1 MRVVVCP
8 KPAGAISKYRAK
20 KTKVDGI
27 TFDSRKEA
35 RRYSE
40 LKLLQKAGEVLFFH
54 RQPIFDLPGGT
65 TYRADF
71 LVFWADGHVTW
82 EDVKGVKTPAYKK
95 AKKQVEAVYPVEI
108 LEK

>member
-1 MRVVVCP
+1 MMRVVFP
-8 KPAGAISKYRAK
+8 KTNRPGKFNAK
-20 KTKVDGI
+20 KTRVDGI
-27 TFDSRKEA
+27 TFDSQKEA

-40 LKLLQKAGEVLFFH
+40 LKLLQRSGEVMFFH

-71 LVFWADGHVTW
+71 LIFWSDGGATY
-82 EDVKGVKTPAYKK
+82 EDVKGHRAPAYIRS
-95 AKKQVEAVYPVEI
+95 KKQVEAIYGVQI

>member
-1 MRVVVCP
+1 MRVVYP
-8 KPAGAISKYRAK
+8 KLVATPNKYRAK
-20 KTKVDGI
+20 KTRIDGI
-27 TFDSRKEA
+27 TFDSQKEA

-40 LKLLQKAGEVLFFH
+40 LRLLQKAGEVLFFH

-82 EDVKGVKTPAYKK
+82 EDVKGVRTPAYKR